1 MIYGSSDGGAD
12 LGVTHLDMLLTPEMV
27 RRVIRDPTSCDS
39 MGLKGDLD

>member
-27 RRVIRDPTSCDS
+27 WRAIRDPKSCDP
-39 MGLKGDLD
+39 MGSKGDLD